1 MKPNWILKKVNKS
14 NKPFSVDENV
24 CLGLFGPETEA
35 ATGSPRLN
43 ARQPEGLL
51 RCPHLGAA
59 ATRGVRGAVSRA
71 RGHQLP
77 RCL

>member
-1 MKPNWILKKVNKS
+1 MKPNWFLKKVNKS

-24 CLGLFGPETEA
+24 CLGLSGPETEA

-43 ARQPEGLL
+43 ALQPEGLL
-51 RCPHLGAA
+51 GCPHLGALA
-59 ATRGVRGAVSRA
+59 ARGVGGAVSRA

-77 RCL
+77 RCS